1 MRALYDSTP
10 TEPSQRTGTQKD
22 VCLAANL
29 GIIGYGEACRLQENI
44 SALRTVGYIPDSM
57 LLLQHNHVF
66 TLGKHAEQTDVL
78 ANETVLK
85 NIDTEIHRVDRGGQV
100 TYHGPGQM
108 VVYPILDVRAQG
120 GAAKYIETLKSIII
134 RTLRDFGIAGYS
146 KDNLTGVW
154 VGKAKIAAIGVRI
167 KQGITTHGFALNVNT
182 DLSYFQHIVA
192 CGDPEI
198 ECTSMMEI
206 TRKNIPL
213 SLVANKLKYHASILF
228 ERTMVDSTI
237 EDVLSY
243 SQPINYDHGH
253 HDDGAS
259 DLAL

>member
-1 MRALYDSTP
+1 MRALYPSTP
-10 TEPSQRTGTQKD
+10 TESSQRAWTQKD

-29 GIIGYGEACRLQENI
+29 GIMDYGEACCLQEKI
-44 SALRTVGYIPDSM
+44 YALRTAGYIPDSM

-66 TLGKHAEQTDVL
+66 TLGKHAELTDVL
-78 ANETVLK
+78 ANSTVLK

-108 VVYPILDVRAQG
+108 VVYPILDVRSQG
-120 GAAKYIETLKSIII
+120 GVAKYIETLKSIAI
-134 RTLRDFGIAGYS
+134 RTLRDFGIDGYS

-154 VGKAKIAAIGVRI
+154 VGKAKIAAIGIRI
-167 KQGITTHGFALNVNT
+167 KRGITTHGFALNVNT

-198 ECTSMMEI
+198 ECTSMTEI

-213 SLVANKLKYHASILF
+213 SLVADKLKYHASSLL

-237 EDVLSY
+237 QDVLACSRA
-243 SQPINYDHGH
+243 SQ
-253 HDDGAS
+253 S
-259 DLAL
+259 